1 MISSKVIEV
10 MTPLFEIIKNS
21 KGKTIG
27 IIKQEFNIE
36 RDKMKKGA
44 SGLIVENLLG
54 LKNSIVADADIPEI
68 GCEVKILPLQKNRN
82 GEIKA
87 KEPTA
92 IQMINYLEVAGE
104 TWETAKLRKKIN
116 LTFWVVY
123 LAKENGKTL
132 NQDDYVIIDYFLD
145 HPNYLQN
152 SVFKQDW
159 EEIKSFIVKGWSDK
173 LSCSMGQYIEPKTKG
188 ANSLDVT
195 NAPDGKGG
203 ILKARRRAFYYKKN
217 YTNNNI
223 IPNLDLDSI
232 KNNETFL

>member
-1 MISSKVIEV
+1 MINSKVIEIL
-10 MTPLFEIIKNS
+10 TPLFEIIKKS

-27 IIKQEFNIE
+27 TIKQELNIE
-36 RDKMKKGA
+36 REKMKKGA

-54 LKNSIVADADIPEI
+54 IENNNFADADIPEI

-92 IQMINYLEVAGE
+92 IQMINFFEVASE

-123 LAKENGKTL
+123 LAKQNGKAL

-145 HPNYLQN
+145 HPNNVQN
-152 SVFKQDW
+152 LVFQKDW
-159 EEIKSFIVKGWSDK
+159 EYIQSFIRNGLSDK

-188 ANSLDVT
+188 ANNQDVT
-195 NAPDGKGG
+195 DAPDGKGG
-203 ILKARRRAFYYKKN
+203 IIKARRRAFYYKKN
-217 YTNNNI
+217 YTNKII
-223 IPNLDLDSI
+223 IPNLDLDVI
-232 KNNETFL
+232 NKL